1 MMSAAIQ
8 PPAKDQMTIQPG
20 DRIPSVPLKR
30 VDHGSIEDVD
40 STQLFAGRD
49 VVLFAVPG
57 AFTPTCSERHL
68 PGFVA
73 EYPAFRARGIDV
85 ACMSVND
92 PFVMQAWSH
101 AQHVPEGLWM
111 LSDGNAAFTR
121 GLGLDM
127 DASAYAMGTRSRRFA
142 LHAVDGVV
150 KQLFVEAPG
159 EFRVSSAEHVLEQL
173 PA

>member
-1 MMSAAIQ
+1 MA
-8 PPAKDQMTIQPG
+8 IQPG
-20 DRIPSVPLKR
+20 DRLPVAPLKR
-30 VDHGSIEDVD
+30 VDQGGSEDAD
-40 STQLFAGRD
+40 SGALFAGRD

-68 PGFVA
+68 PGFV
-73 EYPAFRARGIDV
+73 EHYQAFRDKGVEV

-92 PFVMQAWSH
+92 PFVMQAW
-101 AQHVPEGLWM
+101 AQVQHVPDGMWM
-111 LSDGNAAFTR
+111 LSDGNAEFTR
-121 GLGLDM
+121 ALGLEM
-127 DASAYAMGTRSRRFA
+127 DASGYGMGTRSKRFA

-173 PA
+173 D